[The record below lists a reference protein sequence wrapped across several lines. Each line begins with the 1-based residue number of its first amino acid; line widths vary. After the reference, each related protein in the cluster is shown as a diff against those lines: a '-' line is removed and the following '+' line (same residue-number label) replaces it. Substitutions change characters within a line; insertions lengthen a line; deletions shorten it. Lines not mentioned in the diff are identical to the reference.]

1 DRALPTEVSMRRWSW
16 LVLALVI
23 GSGGFNAQAGW
34 FSDERPPDGA
44 KKLSEIV
51 KALED
56 QGLGGITEIE
66 FEDGVWKIE
75 VHNPDGSETDLRVD
89 PLSGQILPRK

>member
-1 DRALPTEVSMRRWSW
+1 MRCWRW
-16 LVLALVI
+16 LVVPLMIGVSAL
-23 GSGGFNAQAGW
+23 SARAGW
-34 FSDERPPDGA
+34 FSDELPPSGA

-56 QGLGGITEIE
+56 QGLDGITEIE

-75 VHNPDGSETDLRVD
+75 VHRPDGSEIDVRVD
-89 PLSGQILPRK
+89 PVSGQILSRK

>member
-1 DRALPTEVSMRRWSW
+1 MRRWLW
-16 LVLALVI
+16 FVVPFVI
-23 GSGGFNAQAGW
+23 GMTVLSARASW
-34 FSDERPPDGA
+34 FSDELPPAGA

-56 QGLGGITEIE
+56 QDLGAITEIE

-75 VHNPDGSETDLRVD
+75 VHNRDGSETDLRVD
-89 PLSGQILPRK
+89 PLSAQILSRK

>member
-1 DRALPTEVSMRRWSW
+1 MLKRSLMIGLAVMLSAWS
-16 LVLALVI
+16 A
-23 GSGGFNAQAGW
+23 SAGW
-34 FSDERPPDGA
+34 FSDETPPENA

-66 FEDGVWKIE
+66 FEDGVWKVE
-75 VHNPDGSETDLRVD
+75 VHQANGTEIDLRVD
-89 PLSGQILPRK
+89 PMTGEIKSRK

>member
-1 DRALPTEVSMRRWSW
+1 MRRRSW
-16 LVLALVI
+16 LVVALVI
-23 GSGGFNAQAGW
+23 SLTTMGAQAGW
-34 FSDERPPDGA
+34 FSDERPPADA

-56 QGLGGITEIE
+56 QGLGGITELE

-75 VHNPDGSETDLRVD
+75 VHNPDGGETDLRVD
-89 PLSGQILPRK
+89 PRSGQILSRK

>member
-1 DRALPTEVSMRRWSW
+1 MSMRRLTW
-16 LVLALVI
+16 LVVAVVLGA
-23 GSGGFNAQAGW
+23 SMWSARAGW
-34 FSDERPPDGA
+34 FSDEGPPPGA

-56 QGLGGITEIE
+56 QGLDGITEIE

-75 VHNPDGSETDLRVD
+75 VHNRDGSERDLRVD
-89 PLSGQILPRK
+89 PLSARIRSR

>member
-1 DRALPTEVSMRRWSW
+1 MSMRRWSW
-16 LVLALVI
+16 LVMPLMISLIVWRAH
-23 GSGGFNAQAGW
+23 AGW
-34 FSDERPPDGA
+34 FSDERPPANA

-51 KALED
+51 KTLED

-89 PLSGQILPRK
+89 PVSGQILPRQ

>member
-1 DRALPTEVSMRRWSW
+1 MRRWSW
-16 LVLALVI
+16 LVVPFVI
-23 GSGGFNAQAGW
+23 GLTMVSAHAGW
-34 FSDERPPDGA
+34 FSDEQPPADA

-56 QGLGGITEIE
+56 QGLGGITELE

-89 PLSGQILPRK
+89 PRSGQILSRK